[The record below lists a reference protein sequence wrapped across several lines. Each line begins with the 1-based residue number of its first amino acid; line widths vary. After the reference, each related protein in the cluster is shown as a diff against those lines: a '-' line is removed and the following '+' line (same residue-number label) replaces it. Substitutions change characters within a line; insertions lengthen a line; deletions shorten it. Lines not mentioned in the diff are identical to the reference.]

1 MKKLDYS
8 SGNPTNQYTKHNY
21 FDFSLVNLLH
31 GNDNKESVWKIVNNT
46 RKNILLSETV
56 TKNFSLP
63 DSQLENIES
72 NETILNITDE
82 DTLQT
87 AGEMFIYLTYS
98 PNRFMFLVKHLFM
111 HSTTKDIILTL
122 NNAMKT
128 LPNNEIET
136 ALKIW
141 SNVTKTLD
149 LLHYANV
156 LALVDGTDNSASSSI
171 IGL

>member
-1 MKKLDYS
+1 MKNIRYK
-8 SGNPTNQYTKHNY
+8 
-21 FDFSLVNLLH
+21 FFEFSLVNLLH
-31 GNDNKESVWKIVNNT
+31 GNDNKESVWEIVKDT

-56 TKNFSLP
+56 SKNFSLP
-63 DSQLENIES
+63 ESQLENIEF

-156 LALVDGTDNSASSSI
+156 LALVDGADNSAGPTA